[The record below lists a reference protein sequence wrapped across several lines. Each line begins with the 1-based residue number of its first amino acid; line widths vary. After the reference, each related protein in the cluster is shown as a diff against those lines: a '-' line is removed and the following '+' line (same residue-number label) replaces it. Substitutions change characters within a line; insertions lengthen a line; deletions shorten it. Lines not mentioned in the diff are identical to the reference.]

1 MFIAPFALIYAFYI
15 IVLYAIIYVRKK
27 ILEEGRNLRG
37 VPTFLGAIA
46 FFLMI
51 GILYTGFLTFYFL
64 SYFSFFVI
72 PLLILIPLIIEYKA
86 NSKIK
91 RKEVTGYQ
99 VIHREM
105 NWTETVG
112 IIGPVLVLIGCS
124 LLFFSSIM
132 YIFWG
137 WYYLNY
143 ISILFTWIC
152 SLNGF
157 AGVLFGLKGRTY
169 GRFLCF
175 LSGAL
180 VVAGCFI
187 FIGPWGTI
195 LTVSFIGYF
204 DPFIVLIGGILSVA
218 SQNDFLMYY
227 VKGRDLSEEFIS
239 IEEEIDKIKDL
250 KLFLQEKLG
259 SDWENIK
266 ISFKAYQVGELDKN
280 TFITTAIKN
289 VGNKFIEIFKEEKRG
304 KINEI

>member
-1 MFIAPFALIYAFYI
+1 MFIAPFALLYAFYI

-27 ILEEGRNLRG
+27 IFEEGRNWRG
-37 VPTFLGAIA
+37 IPTFLGGVA

-51 GILYTGFLTFYFL
+51 GILYIGFLTFYFL
-64 SYFSFFVI
+64 FYLSYFVI
-72 PLLILIPLIIEYKA
+72 PLLIIIPLIIGYKA
-86 NSKIK
+86 NSRIK

-99 VIHREM
+99 IIHREM

-132 YIFWG
+132 HIFWG
-137 WYYLNY
+137 WYYQNY
-143 ISILFTWIC
+143 ISILFLWIC

-157 AGVLFGLKGRTY
+157 AGVFLGLKGRTS

-175 LSGAL
+175 LSGAM

-187 FIGPWGTI
+187 NIGPWGTI
-195 LTVSFIGYF
+195 LTVSFLGYI
-204 DPFIVLIGGILSVA
+204 DPFIVLIGGILSIA
-218 SQNDFLMYY
+218 SQNDFLTYY
-227 VKGRDLSEEFIS
+227 VKGRELSEEFIS

-266 ISFKAYQVGELDKN
+266 ISFEAYQVGELDKN

-289 VGNKFIEIFKEEKRG
+289 IGNKFIDIFKEEKRG
-304 KINEI
+304 KISEI